1 MFCAKNV
8 QKNNIELFLNN
19 PNKEQNAAIIILF
32 SFYEFKTPNKMSI
45 EFAMEFMK
53 PGIA

>member
-1 MFCAKNV
+1 MCFMPKMYR
-8 QKNNIELFLNN
+8 KIISSSLNK